1 MRMTH
6 TLKILAAFLLMTA
19 GASAGRL
26 DGTAWTVKAVP
37 TRQTAAKEAEQ
48 FKDVLTF
55 SGGFV
60 SSRELKRIGI
70 EPVAFTAEGTRDF
83 LNWKTTP
90 VLREKNKAQWDGV
103 VNGKNIK
110 GNLKWVTRNG
120 QVRYYYIDGRKR

>member
-6 TLKILAAFLLMTA
+6 TLKILAAFLLLTA
-19 GASAGRL
+19 GASAGPL

-103 VNGKNIK
+103 VSGKNIK